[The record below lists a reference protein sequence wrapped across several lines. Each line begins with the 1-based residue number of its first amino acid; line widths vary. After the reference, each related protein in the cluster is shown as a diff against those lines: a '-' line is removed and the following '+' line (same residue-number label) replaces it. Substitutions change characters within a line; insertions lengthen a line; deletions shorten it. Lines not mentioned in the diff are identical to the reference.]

1 MKRGFLR
8 HTGRAV
14 ATLCFFVFAANA
26 IAADLEP
33 MRLVHIDNEAWQSRG
48 VIFATSA
55 DTVVRTSDCTSFSIF
70 TRNLPYAGSALIDS
84 VAGNLCSNDN
94 PGVAILPVKQ
104 GSVRA
109 WSELTYRDAL
119 GNFNAVEIPSLP
131 QSLGQSAFLP
141 GGGFNSQSYHFAGI
155 ENGYDGKS
163 TFFAILTE
171 GGKLARVAIE
181 FRDEMNRPL
190 STEQIDVDGFL
201 FYEVETRI
209 RIGNAVMT
217 NQPLQFG
224 PSMPANVYAVA
235 FVGRREGGSP
245 RVEVPALSFAVAV
258 P

>member
-14 ATLCFFVFAANA
+14 ATLCFFVFAVNA
-26 IAADLEP
+26 IAADPEP
-33 MRLVHIDNEAWQSRG
+33 MRLVHSDSDTWQSRG
-48 VIFATSA
+48 AIFATSA
-55 DTVVRTSDCTSFSIF
+55 DTVVRTSDCTSFSAF
-70 TRNLPYAGSALIDS
+70 TRNLPYGGSALIDS
-84 VAGNLCSNDN
+84 IAGNLCSHDN

-119 GNFNAVEIPSLP
+119 GNFNTVEIPSLP
-131 QSLGQSAFLP
+131 RSLGQSASLP
-141 GGGFNSQSYHFAGI
+141 GGGFSSQAYEFAGI

-163 TFFAILTE
+163 TFFALFTE
-171 GGKLARVAIE
+171 GGPSARVAIE

-190 STEQIDVDGFL
+190 GTEQIDVDRFL
-201 FYEVETRI
+201 FYEAGTRV

-217 NQPLQFG
+217 NRPLQFG
-224 PSMPANVYAVA
+224 PSTPANVYAVA